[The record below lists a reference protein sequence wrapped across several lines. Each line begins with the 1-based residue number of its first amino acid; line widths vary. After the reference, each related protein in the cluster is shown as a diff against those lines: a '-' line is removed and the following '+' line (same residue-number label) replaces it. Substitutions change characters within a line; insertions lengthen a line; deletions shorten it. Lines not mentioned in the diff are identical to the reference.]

1 MFKSNSEIIRI
12 EAQSMNEINTGVVFW
27 SHDRGTAKLIFK
39 LVKNNLPQSLP
50 EGTTVPIR
58 LTFSSSTAEG
68 GIGKHDYL
76 ATIDDRING
85 LVSIVLQDNI
95 LGYQGRVNGSIY
107 IDFPNGRSLDTAG
120 RFTFAIERSPID
132 DSTPELEDYYFN
144 GFSQVIDKVEEIVS
158 QTKSEI
164 NQVANDVTKKINN
177 ANDSLEELNQEVK
190 NLQGKI
196 NEGEQYFVTKS
207 STEKGLMVYKN
218 QYITTEN
225 WDDIQESGIYYCAG
239 ATGENRPVQGTLYGN
254 LIVIK
259 TVGVIIQQFL
269 SNGMFYT
276 RAMIGYPMAWNPWS
290 KLASDA
296 SVMHS
301 SGNESIDGFKNFLQT
316 PTVKG
321 KEILIDEELPYEAWF
336 SGSEELKNI
345 PNKARLRIGPEV
357 MNVGQKLGRKMRS
370 SPLIWNSGRWQA
382 EIKRDCKLLV
392 EGLARLQFGASSS
405 GKYGYL
411 VFYNDDAQK
420 KSIGF
425 VGGTG
430 DAVNT
435 LQWKHGLHFGRIF
448 EAKAGTVFNITYEGE
463 EGKKVDFAQINTLHI
478 MEII

>member
-107 IDFPNGRSLDTAG
+107 IDLPNGRSLDTAG
-120 RFTFAIERSPID
+120 RFIFDIKRSPID

-144 GFSQVIDKVEEIVS
+144 GFSQTIDKIEKIVA

-164 NQVANDVTKKINN
+164 DQAANDVTKKINA
-177 ANDSLEELNQEVK
+177 ANTSLKELNESVEVLEGNIK
-190 NLQGKI
+190 
-196 NEGEQYFVTKS
+196 EGEQHFVTKS
-207 STEKGLMVYKN
+207 STEKGLMIYRSQFV
-218 QYITTEN
+218 TAEN
-225 WDDIQESGIYYCAG
+225 WNDIQDSGIYYCAG
-239 ATGENRPVQGTLYGN
+239 ATGENMPIKGTLYGY

-259 TVGVIIQQFL
+259 SAGIVIQQFL
-269 SNGMFYT
+269 SNGVFFM
-276 RAMIGYPMAWNPWS
+276 RAMIGNPMTWNPWT
-290 KLASDA
+290 KFPTDGA
-296 SVMHS
+296 VVHV

-370 SPLIWNSGRWQA
+370 SPLVWNSGRWQA

>member
-1 MFKSNSEIIRI
+1 MSENSCKGSFQEVNINQYCNCTFTIIDSWDEKKYPKTSDVMYVLSNHSGGYVWDGYKWRFISFTGGVTQTPSDWNQNNSN
-12 EAQSMNEINTGVVFW
+12 AQ
-27 SHDRGTAKLIFK
+27 DY
-39 LVKNNLPQSLP
+39 VKNKPFQK
-50 EGTTVPIR
+50 
-58 LTFSSSTAEG
+58 
-68 GIGKHDYL
+68 IGK
-76 ATIDDRING
+76 G
-85 LVSIVLQDNI
+85 L
-95 LGYQGRVNGSIY
+95 
-107 IDFPNGRSLDTAG
+107 
-120 RFTFAIERSPID
+120 
-132 DSTPELEDYYFN
+132 
-144 GFSQVIDKVEEIVS
+144 
-158 QTKSEI
+158 
-164 NQVANDVTKKINN
+164 
-177 ANDSLEELNQEVK
+177 EVK
-190 NLQGKI
+190 DDALCLSI
-196 NEGEQYFVTKS
+196 DS
-207 STEKGLMVYKN
+207 EKGLMVYKN

-225 WDDIQESGIYYCAG
+225 WDDIQDSGIYYCAG